1 MVYTLERGTFQTPAY
16 AFVMLSFPLIRT
28 SPVIP
33 FMNIGVDCFGPFKIR
48 LLEGEIKRVYGLI
61 FACLVTRA
69 VHLELLYDMSAEVS
83 GKFIS

>member
-1 MVYTLERGTFQTPAY
+1 
-16 AFVMLSFPLIRT
+16 MLSFPLIRT